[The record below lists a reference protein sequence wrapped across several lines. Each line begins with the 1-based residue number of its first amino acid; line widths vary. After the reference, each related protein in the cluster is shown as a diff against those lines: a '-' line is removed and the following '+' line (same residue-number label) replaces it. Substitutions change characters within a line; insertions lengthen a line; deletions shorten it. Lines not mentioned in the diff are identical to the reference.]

1 MTEAVEQ
8 AGVRCGVIYR
18 RTNNPV
24 IEAYKEI
31 FSGGEFGKLALYKQ
45 DWLHHYPTWNRWATD
60 PQKNGGPFMDA
71 MLHNLNAA
79 RYLMGRRVV
88 GRVFFSDDHTHSL
101 ACDDTQFLKVDFEQG
116 ASAHLFITWAAEL
129 AVYDSAKNDR
139 EHIDQCFMVTD
150 QGWLFRNEIRE
161 GKAVITATRN
171 GLEKDFP
178 VIPFEETFFDRYAK
192 EIKNRDI
199 LPADLPDIREAYEDL
214 RILLEN

>member
-45 DWLHHYPTWNRWATD
+45 DWLHHYPTWNRWATA

-88 GRVFFSDDHTHSL
+88 GRDL
-101 ACDDTQFLKVDFEQG
+101 
-116 ASAHLFITWAAEL
+116 
-129 AVYDSAKNDR
+129 
-139 EHIDQCFMVTD
+139 
-150 QGWLFRNEIRE
+150 LFR
-161 GKAVITATRN
+161 
-171 GLEKDFP
+171 
-178 VIPFEETFFDRYAK
+178 
-192 EIKNRDI
+192 
-199 LPADLPDIREAYEDL
+199 
-214 RILLEN
+214 

>member
-1 MTEAVEQ
+1 MTA
-8 AGVRCGVIYR
+8 RPIR
-18 RTNNPV
+18 RNAQTPDRNG
-24 IEAYKEI
+24 KI
-31 FSGGEFGKLALYKQ
+31 FYTS
-45 DWLHHYPTWNRWATD
+45 TT
-60 PQKNGGPFMDA
+60 
-71 MLHNLNAA
+71 
-79 RYLMGRRVV
+79 
-88 GRVFFSDDHTHSL
+88 SL
-101 ACDDTQFLKVDFEQG
+101 
-116 ASAHLFITWAAEL
+116 SHI
-129 AVYDSAKNDR
+129 SKNDR

>member
-45 DWLHHYPTWNRWATD
+45 DWSHHYPTWNRWATD

-88 GRVFFSDDHTHSL
+88 GRAFFSDDHTHSL
-101 ACDDTQFLKVDFEQG
+101 ACDDIQFLKVDFEQG

-192 EIKNRDI
+192 EIKNRDM
-199 LPADLPDIREAYEDL
+199 LPADLPDICEAYEDL